1 MRELHRG
8 LRVDCMSAQ
17 AADEYVPSPP
27 VFKSG
32 GMKPGYFNGARGY
45 EPRAPLPFSVYLI
58 LCIGIGFNDK
68 WINRFQ
74 GIIYGWTTTRDWR

>member
-8 LRVDCMSAQ
+8 LRVDCKSAQ

-45 EPRAPLPFSVYLI
+45 EPRAPLPFFSLPHF
-58 LCIGIGFNDK
+58 CIGLASTISG
-68 WINRFQ
+68 
-74 GIIYGWTTTRDWR
+74 